1 MSEPIIVAVI
11 TAVGAMIAAL
21 ISTLKAA
28 RRWRLI
34 LLIAGLVI
42 GFGTG
47 MLVSALVT
55 GCRDP
60 CREAKITSPLGAPA
74 NRRSDAAAFPISSPV
89 EIKWDR
95 TDCVMTIEYF
105 QENQLGEK
113 YWDIMSGTAINV
125 GAPNSGETEIK
136 LWRKGAREPS
146 DSIWV
151 WVK

>member
-1 MSEPIIVAVI
+1 
-11 TAVGAMIAAL
+11 MIAAL

-47 MLVSALVT
+47 MLISARVT
-55 GCRDP
+55 DGNDYYCRG
-60 CREAKITSPLGAPA
+60 AKITSPLGAPA

-105 QENQLGEK
+105 QENQLGDK